1 MLFRQIRETETST
14 YTYILGDPTW
24 HEAVVIDP
32 VLESVGAVLR
42 ILDQESMRL
51 TYVLDTHVH
60 ADHVTGASA
69 LRARTDA
76 QTVISGRAAVSCADV
91 LVEDDDFIV
100 LGDDVIRVIAT
111 PGHTPGCVSYRWRDR
126 IFTGDALLIGGCGR
140 TDFQGGDAGT
150 LYDSITGKIFTSRD
164 ETLVYPGHDYTGRH
178 VSCVGE
184 EKRMNR
190 RLAGKNREEFIA
202 IMADLH
208 LPEPKQIHIAVPANQ
223 RCGVLSAS

>member
-76 QTVISGRAAVSCADV
+76 QTVISGRAAVPCADV

-140 TDFQGGDAGT
+140 TDFQGGDARA
-150 LYDSITGKIFTSRD
+150 LYDSITGKIFTLPD

-190 RLAGKNREEFIA
+190 RLAGKSREEFIA
-202 IMADLH
+202 IMTELH
-208 LPEPKQIHIAVPANQ
+208 LSEPKKIHVAVPANQ
-223 RCGVLSAS
+223 RCGMLSAS